1 MTSHVLQ
8 IVRLKL
14 FCTAKMIPGRQAVSR
29 FATHE
34 TRLLR
39 NLTLPPPYKL
49 MDFLLQTPTYLIFSG
64 SCQTC
69 FSDIP
74 QLSQTSTR
82 FWLSNVSH
90 TQTRYNWDI
99 PAQLCA
105 TRAVW
110 IPTMGRLLDIWLCFG
125 HGRLHMK
132 CTQFK
137 DNTNVLCSTFPAC
150 NHFMAVDIFKT
161 DFRQRIW
168 AFQYILHM

>member
-49 MDFLLQTPTYLIFSG
+49 MDFLLQTPTYSIFSG
-64 SCQTC
+64 SCRTC

-74 QLSQTSTR
+74 QLSQTSTW
-82 FWLSNVSH
+82 FWLSRVSH

-99 PAQLCA
+99 PTQLGA
-105 TRAVW
+105 TRAVC
-110 IPTMGRLLDIWLCFG
+110 IPWVDNWTCMKRRLCLG
-125 HGRLHMK
+125 HSRLHMTW
-132 CTQFK
+132 TQFR
-137 DNTNVLCSTFPAC
+137 DNANVLCLSLPAF
-150 NHFMAVDIFKT
+150 NYFMAADILKNP
-161 DFRQRIW
+161 
-168 AFQYILHM
+168 ILDWGW